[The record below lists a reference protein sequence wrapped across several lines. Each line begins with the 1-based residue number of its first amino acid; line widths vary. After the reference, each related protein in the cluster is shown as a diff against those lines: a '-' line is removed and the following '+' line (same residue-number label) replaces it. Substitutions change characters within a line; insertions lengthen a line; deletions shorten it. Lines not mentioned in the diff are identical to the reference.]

1 MKILCPS
8 IDSIM
13 PDKIYVRSDNTI
25 SSSSHSKTRK
35 LLFCLAS
42 IILFSQITNCLF
54 AQEPIVKAKLDLTPL
69 ESGSISSQLDFIIEK
84 SNKYEDT
91 RVVKAFWLTKLKAHV
106 MDTLRTV
113 NRKLSDANKII
124 SKKQLEID
132 SLKASVSSINAG
144 LTLVTNER
152 DSMKLFGIL
161 INKNLYQ
168 TIIWLVIIGLT
179 LLLVILGV
187 LFKRSNSITVETK
200 TDLEDLKEEFES
212 HRKRSL
218 EREAQLS
225 RKHLDE
231 IIKLKK

>member
-1 MKILCPS
+1 M
-8 IDSIM
+8 
-13 PDKIYVRSDNTI
+13 
-25 SSSSHSKTRK
+25 
-35 LLFCLAS
+35 
-42 IILFSQITNCLF
+42 
-54 AQEPIVKAKLDLTPL
+54 
-69 ESGSISSQLDFIIEK
+69 
-84 SNKYEDT
+84 
-91 RVVKAFWLTKLKAHV
+91 KAFWLSKLKGHV

-152 DSMKLFGIL
+152 DSMQLFGIL
-161 INKNLYQ
+161 INKNLYK

-187 LFKRSNSITVETK
+187 LFKRSNSITIETK

>member
-1 MKILCPS
+1 MKLLCPS
-8 IDSIM
+8 IDSII
-13 PDKIYVRSDNTI
+13 PDKNNVRDDDTNFT
-25 SSSSHSKTRK
+25 SSRSKTGK
-35 LLFCLAS
+35 LLFCLATF
-42 IILFSQITNCLF
+42 ILLSQITNSLF
-54 AQEPIVKAKLDLTPL
+54 AQEPIVKAKIDLTPL
-69 ESGSISSQLDFIIEK
+69 ESGSIPTQLDFIIEK

-91 RVVKAFWLTKLKAHV
+91 RVVKAFWLAKLKAHV
-106 MDTLRTV
+106 VDTLRTV

-124 SKKQLEID
+124 LKKQLEID

-152 DSMKLFGIL
+152 DSMQLFGIL
-161 INKNLYQ
+161 INKNLYK

-187 LFKRSNSITVETK
+187 LFKRSNSITIETK
-200 TDLEDLKEEFES
+200 TDLENLKEEFES